1 MERKSSYYRMVVF
14 LATVILIVFLTPCL
28 VTAGNSGVKI
38 GLLVPL
44 TGRAATI
51 GQEVRDATLL
61 AVDDINRGGGIK
73 SLGGAKIKLIVADT
87 GGKPEVGMSET
98 ERLIKSE
105 HVIAIIG
112 AYSSG
117 VTFACTQISEKYKVP
132 HLVNISVADKITE
145 RGFKYIFRIS
155 FKASWNAIANL
166 KFAHWMGEITGK
178 KAKRVVFLYEDS
190 LWGQSTAKAWR
201 KKAGEYGFEI
211 VGDFPHPTN
220 LMDVTGTV
228 SKIKAVN
235 PDIIFEIGVTPDAIL
250 ITKTMREYDVYPN
263 IARICSGGGHS
274 DPKYF
279 EAVGKAADCE
289 FLNLMWSP
297 LMKHPRIKD
306 TNERHKNRFGY
317 DMLDF
322 SGFAYTAPW
331 VLVDAINRAGST
343 DNEAI
348 RKALSKTDLGIDDPG
363 ILLAF
368 PIRFD
373 ETGQAPA
380 EGCFA
385 QWLKG
390 VKEIIYP
397 KKMATADPVWPAPK
411 PW

>member
-1 MERKSSYYRMVVF
+1 MKRRIKSQNLVF
-14 LATVILIVFLTPCL
+14 LIVCIFIFSLLPAL
-28 VTAGNSGVKI
+28 VLAESKEIKV

-51 GQEVRDATLL
+51 GQEIRDATFL
-61 AVDDINRGGGIK
+61 AVDDVNEAGGIK
-73 SLGGAKIKLIVADT
+73 SLGNAKIKLIVADT

-98 ERLIKSE
+98 ERLIKNE
-105 HVIAIIG
+105 NVNAIIG

-132 HLVNISVADKITE
+132 HFVSISVADKITE
-145 RGFKYIFRIS
+145 RGFKYVFRLS
-155 FKASWNAIANL
+155 FKASWNANANL
-166 KFAHWMGEITGK
+166 EFANWMGEKTGI
-178 KAKRVVFLYEDS
+178 KAKKVVFLYEDS
-190 LWGQSTAKAWR
+190 LWGQSTVKLWR
-201 KKAGEYGFEI
+201 KKAADFGFEV
-211 VGDFPHPTN
+211 VGDFSHPKN

-235 PDIIFEIGVTPDAIL
+235 PDIVFQIGLTSDAIL
-250 ITKTMREYDVYPN
+250 ITRTMRDNDVYPK

-274 DPKYF
+274 DPKYA
-279 EAVGKAADCE
+279 EAVGKLADNE

-297 LMKHPRIKD
+297 LMSHPRIKD
-306 TNERHKNRFGY
+306 TNERHKKRFGY

-322 SGFAYTAPW
+322 SGFAYTATW

-343 DNEAI
+343 ENEKI
-348 RKALSKTDLGIDDPG
+348 REALSKTELDISSPG

-368 PIRFD
+368 PIKFD

-385 QWLKG
+385 QRLKG
-390 VKEIIYP
+390 KQEIVYP
-397 KKMATADPVWPAPK
+397 ENAATAKPIWPVKK